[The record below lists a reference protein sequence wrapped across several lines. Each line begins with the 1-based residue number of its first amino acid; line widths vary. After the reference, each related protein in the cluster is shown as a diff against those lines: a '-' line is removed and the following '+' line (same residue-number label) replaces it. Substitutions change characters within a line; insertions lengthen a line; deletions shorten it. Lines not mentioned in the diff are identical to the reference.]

1 MILDPY
7 FSAQDADW
15 KAYAKFSNQIRGYRN
30 KVVHD
35 VAMGTVLSGKFHLVP
50 RKERV
55 HDYTAMR
62 SVQEA
67 ASDIKRL
74 KRDFIVREEQM
85 VADLRSIQALLN
97 GLWEKPIT
105 DLSTLFYEE
114 QNAVLLQK
122 YNLEFT

>member
-1 MILDPY
+1 MPR
-7 FSAQDADW
+7 
-15 KAYAKFSNQIRGYRN
+15 KN
-30 KVVHD
+30 KVLHD

-55 HDYTAMR
+55 HDYTALR

-74 KRDFIVREEQM
+74 KRDFIVRAAQM
-85 VADLRSIQALLN
+85 SADLQTMQVVLN

-114 QNAVLLQK
+114 RNALLLRK
-122 YNLEFT
+122 YNLELT